1 MKHGIWLL
9 SHNLNN
15 FIKSHQVATWKILS
29 VSRKMKLFGRQE
41 SDGST
46 PVKCFTVEKMTI
58 PLKLQN
64 LLSCM
69 YLQGRVVTV
78 CLGESRR
85 ASAEG
90 CAHRKGTEKRK
101 ERLSW
106 WFVFVGLGSRLLGI
120 LLPSFL
126 KVDGFLLLFLY
137 YFFPSLSFLSPS
149 PLPLREHN
157 TWPLFKAIKLQS
169 GAGWRTGLSICEKT
183 FFYLV
188 VVQSNL

>member
-1 MKHGIWLL
+1 MHNSSSCVIGLLTSECSGSILNGPSFWNNKLGSLQKGHMRMKHGIWLL

-58 PLKLQN
+58 PLNLQN

-69 YLQGRVVTV
+69 YLQQRVVTV

-106 WFVFVGLGSRLLGI
+106 GFVFVV
-120 LLPSFL
+120 PDCWESF
-126 KVDGFLLLFLY
+126 FLLFWRLMGFCFCFYIIFFLHC
-137 YFFPSLSFLSPS
+137 LSFHLLLYP
-149 PLPLREHN
+149 
-157 TWPLFKAIKLQS
+157 
-169 GAGWRTGLSICEKT
+169 
-183 FFYLV
+183 
-188 VVQSNL
+188 